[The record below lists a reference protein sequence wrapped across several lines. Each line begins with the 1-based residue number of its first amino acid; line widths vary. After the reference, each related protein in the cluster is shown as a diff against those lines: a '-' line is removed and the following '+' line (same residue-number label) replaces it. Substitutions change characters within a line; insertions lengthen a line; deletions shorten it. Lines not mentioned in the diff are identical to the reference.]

1 MKIILLEKVEKLGSL
16 GDQVEVK
23 NGYARNYLLPTGKAL
38 RATEENI
45 KYFEEKA
52 SDLKK
57 NNDKAVKE
65 ANKFLDKITEK
76 TFVVIRQAGENG
88 QLFGSVTTRDIANL
102 LKDNGIDQI
111 KKNQVSL
118 LEPIK
123 ALGIVDVKVNLH
135 AEVSTTIK
143 INIARTEEEAE
154 LQERGKVVS
163 LDESQLDEDAVM
175 DVFDEGVEAEL
186 SEEVTDEVND
196 ESAEVNDN
204 EGTDD
209 GDAVVEEKKDEKKNK
224 QFSQDIFWKL
234 RINEY

>member
-135 AEVSTTIK
+135 AEVSTIIK

-154 LQERGKVVS
+154 LQER
-163 LDESQLDEDAVM
+163 QLDEDAVM

-186 SEEVTDEVND
+186 SEEVTDEAHD

-209 GDAVVEEKKDEKKNK
+209 GDAAVEEKKDEEK
-224 QFSQDIFWKL
+224 
-234 RINEY
+234 E

>member
-45 KYFEEKA
+45 RYFEEKA

-57 NNDKAVKE
+57 KNDKDVKE
-65 ANKFLDKITEK
+65 ANKFLDKITGK

-175 DVFDEGVEAEL
+175 DVFDEGVVAEL
-186 SEEVTDEVND
+186 SEEVTDEAHD
-196 ESAEVNDN
+196 ESSEVNDN

-209 GDAVVEEKKDEKKNK
+209 GDAAVEEKKDEEK
-224 QFSQDIFWKL
+224 
-234 RINEY
+234 E

>member
-57 NNDKAVKE
+57 KNDKDVKE
-65 ANKFLDKITEK
+65 ANKFLDKIAGK

-186 SEEVTDEVND
+186 SEEVTDEAHD
-196 ESAEVNDN
+196 ESSEVNDN

-209 GDAVVEEKKDEKKNK
+209 GDAAVEEKKDEEK
-224 QFSQDIFWKL
+224 
-234 RINEY
+234 E

>member
-196 ESAEVNDN
+196 ESSVVND
-204 EGTDD
+204 EERTD
-209 GDAVVEEKKDEKKNK
+209 GSDAVVEEKKDEEK
-224 QFSQDIFWKL
+224 
-234 RINEY
+234 E

>member
-57 NNDKAVKE
+57 KNDKDVKE
-65 ANKFLDKITEK
+65 ANKFQDKITGK

-123 ALGIVDVKVNLH
+123 ALGIVEVKVNLH
-135 AEVSTTIK
+135 AEVSTIIK

-186 SEEVTDEVND
+186 SEEVTDEAHD

-204 EGTDD
+204 VGTDD
-209 GDAVVEEKKDEKKNK
+209 GDAAVEDKKNK
-224 QFSQDIFWKL
+224 EK
-234 RINEY
+234 E

>member
-57 NNDKAVKE
+57 KNDKDVKE
-65 ANKFLDKITEK
+65 ANKFLDKITGK

-186 SEEVTDEVND
+186 SEEVTDEAHD
-196 ESAEVNDN
+196 ESPEVNDN

-209 GDAVVEEKKDEKKNK
+209 GDAAVEEKKDEEK
-224 QFSQDIFWKL
+224 
-234 RINEY
+234 E

>member
-57 NNDKAVKE
+57 KNDKDVKE
-65 ANKFLDKITEK
+65 ANKFLDKITGK

-102 LKDNGIDQI
+102 LKNNGIDQI

-186 SEEVTDEVND
+186 SEEVTDEAHD
-196 ESAEVNDN
+196 ESSEVNDN

-209 GDAVVEEKKDEKKNK
+209 GDAAVEEKKDQEK
-224 QFSQDIFWKL
+224 
-234 RINEY
+234 E

>member
-57 NNDKAVKE
+57 KNDKDVKE
-65 ANKFLDKITEK
+65 ANKYLDKITGK

-186 SEEVTDEVND
+186 SEEVTDEAHD
-196 ESAEVNDN
+196 ESSEVNDN

-209 GDAVVEEKKDEKKNK
+209 GDAAVEDKKNK
-224 QFSQDIFWKL
+224 EK
-234 RINEY
+234 E

>member
-16 GDQVEVK
+16 GDQVDVK

-57 NNDKAVKE
+57 KNDKDVKE
-65 ANKFLDKITEK
+65 ANKFQDKITGK

-111 KKNQVSL
+111 KKNQISL

-123 ALGIVDVKVNLH
+123 ALGIVEVKVNLH
-135 AEVSTTIK
+135 AEVSTIIK

-154 LQERGKVVS
+154 LQERGMVVS
-163 LDESQLDEDAVM
+163 LDESQLDEDAII

-186 SEEVTDEVND
+186 SEVVTDEAND
-196 ESAEVNDN
+196 ESSEVNDD
-204 EGTDD
+204 ERTDG
-209 GDAVVEEKKDEKKNK
+209 GDAAVEGKKDEEKV
-224 QFSQDIFWKL
+224 
-234 RINEY
+234 

>member
-196 ESAEVNDN
+196 DSSVVNDD
-204 EGTDD
+204 ERTD
-209 GDAVVEEKKDEKKNK
+209 GSDAVVEEKKDEEK
-224 QFSQDIFWKL
+224 
-234 RINEY
+234 E

>member
-38 RATEENI
+38 RVSEENI

-57 NNDKAVKE
+57 KNDKEVKE
-65 ANKFLDKITEK
+65 ANKFLDKITGK
-76 TFVVIRQAGENG
+76 TFVVIRQDGENG

-118 LEPIK
+118 IEPIK
-123 ALGIVDVKVNLH
+123 ALGIVEVKVNLH
-135 AEVSTTIK
+135 AEVSTIIK

-154 LQERGKVVS
+154 LQEGGKVVS
-163 LDESQLDEDAVM
+163 MDESQLDEDAVM

-186 SEEVTDEVND
+186 IEEVADEVND
-196 ESAEVNDN
+196 ESSEVNDD
-204 EGTDD
+204 ERTDG
-209 GDAVVEEKKDEKKNK
+209 GDAAVEEKKDEEK
-224 QFSQDIFWKL
+224 
-234 RINEY
+234 E

>member
-23 NGYARNYLLPTGKAL
+23 NGYARNYLLPTGRAL

-57 NNDKAVKE
+57 KNDKDVKE
-65 ANKFLDKITEK
+65 ANKFLDKITGK

-163 LDESQLDEDAVM
+163 LDENQLDEDAVM
-175 DVFDEGVEAEL
+175 DVFDEGVDAEL
-186 SEEVTDEVND
+186 SEEVTDEAHD
-196 ESAEVNDN
+196 ESSEVNDN

-209 GDAVVEEKKDEKKNK
+209 DDAAVEQKKDEEK
-224 QFSQDIFWKL
+224 
-234 RINEY
+234 E

>member
-143 INIARTEEEAE
+143 INISRTEEEAE

-163 LDESQLDEDAVM
+163 LDESQLGDDAVM

-196 ESAEVNDN
+196 ESSVVNDD
-204 EGTDD
+204 ERTD
-209 GDAVVEEKKDEKKNK
+209 GSDAVVEEKKDEEK
-224 QFSQDIFWKL
+224 
-234 RINEY
+234 E

>member
-23 NGYARNYLLPTGKAL
+23 NGYARNYLLPTGRAL

-57 NNDKAVKE
+57 KNDKDVKE
-65 ANKFLDKITEK
+65 ANKFLDKITGK

-154 LQERGKVVS
+154 LQEIGKVVS
-163 LDESQLDEDAVM
+163 LDENQLDEDAVM
-175 DVFDEGVEAEL
+175 DVFDEGVDAEL
-186 SEEVTDEVND
+186 SEEVTDEAHD
-196 ESAEVNDN
+196 ESSEVNDN

-209 GDAVVEEKKDEKKNK
+209 DDAAVEQKKDEEK
-224 QFSQDIFWKL
+224 
-234 RINEY
+234 E

>member
-23 NGYARNYLLPTGKAL
+23 NGYARNYLLPTGRAL

-57 NNDKAVKE
+57 KNDKDVKE
-65 ANKFLDKITEK
+65 ANKFLDKITGK

-163 LDESQLDEDAVM
+163 LDESQLDENAVM
-175 DVFDEGVEAEL
+175 DVFDEGVEAAL
-186 SEEVTDEVND
+186 SEEVTDEAHD
-196 ESAEVNDN
+196 ESSELNDN

-209 GDAVVEEKKDEKKNK
+209 DDAAVDQKKDEEK
-224 QFSQDIFWKL
+224 
-234 RINEY
+234 E

>member
-57 NNDKAVKE
+57 KNDKDVKE
-65 ANKFLDKITEK
+65 ANKYLDKITGK

-111 KKNQVSL
+111 TKNQVSL

-186 SEEVTDEVND
+186 SEEVTDEAHD
-196 ESAEVNDN
+196 ESSEVNDN

-209 GDAVVEEKKDEKKNK
+209 GDVAVEEKKDEEK
-224 QFSQDIFWKL
+224 
-234 RINEY
+234 E

>member
-57 NNDKAVKE
+57 KNDKDVKE
-65 ANKFLDKITEK
+65 ANKYLDKITGK

-186 SEEVTDEVND
+186 SEEVTDEAHD
-196 ESAEVNDN
+196 ESSEVNDN

-209 GDAVVEEKKDEKKNK
+209 GDAAVEEKKDEEK
-224 QFSQDIFWKL
+224 
-234 RINEY
+234 E

>member
-16 GDQVEVK
+16 GDQVDVK

-57 NNDKAVKE
+57 KNDKDVKE
-65 ANKFLDKITEK
+65 ANKFQDKITGK

-111 KKNQVSL
+111 KKNQISL

-123 ALGIVDVKVNLH
+123 ALGIVEVKVNLH
-135 AEVSTTIK
+135 AEVSTIIK

-154 LQERGKVVS
+154 LQERGMVVS
-163 LDESQLDEDAVM
+163 LDESQLDEDAIM

-186 SEEVTDEVND
+186 SEVVTDEAND
-196 ESAEVNDN
+196 ESSEVNDD
-204 EGTDD
+204 ERTDV
-209 GDAVVEEKKDEKKNK
+209 GDAAVEGKKDEEKV
-224 QFSQDIFWKL
+224 
-234 RINEY
+234 

>member
-52 SDLKK
+52 SDIKKK
-57 NNDKAVKE
+57 NDKDVKE
-65 ANKFLDKITEK
+65 ANKFLDKITGK

-163 LDESQLDEDAVM
+163 LDENQLDEDAVM
-175 DVFDEGVEAEL
+175 DVFDEGVDAKL
-186 SEEVTDEVND
+186 SEEVTDEAHD
-196 ESAEVNDN
+196 ESSEVNDN

-209 GDAVVEEKKDEKKNK
+209 DDAAVEQKKDEEK
-224 QFSQDIFWKL
+224 
-234 RINEY
+234 E

>member
-196 ESAEVNDN
+196 ESSVVNDD
-204 EGTDD
+204 ERTDGSD
-209 GDAVVEEKKDEKKNK
+209 VVVEEKKDEEK
-224 QFSQDIFWKL
+224 
-234 RINEY
+234 E